1 MNGRNG
7 RFRAWLALAAVLVL
21 VSLSAGRAEAQFGGM
36 GYGAGFTTP
45 SFGPYGV
52 GNAGMVYGFG
62 YPGMGYGA
70 LGAGYAYG
78 YPGLGYAGIGY
89 RYAYPGLLNAGV
101 GYGYVYPG
109 LGYGG
114 VGYMPSLNFS
124 GAPYV
129 NPTFGTGLTP
139 LGMNSALTERY
150 VLGRGAAP
158 SYYVRSYAPGTRRAP
173 ASAPRA
179 R

>member
-1 MNGRNG
+1 MSGRNS
-7 RFRAWLALAAVLVL
+7 RFRGWLPLLAVLFL
-21 VSLSAGRAEAQFGGM
+21 ASLSARRAEAQFGGM
-36 GYGAGFTTP
+36 GYGIGFTP

-52 GNAGMVYGFG
+52 GNAGMAYGFN

-70 LGAGYAYG
+70 LGAGYVYG

-101 GYGYVYPG
+101 GYGYVNPG

-139 LGMNSALTERY
+139 LGINSALTERY
-150 VLGRGAAP
+150 VLGRGTAP
-158 SYYVRSYAPGTRRAP
+158 SYYVRSYAPGTRP
-173 ASAPRA
+173 TPAPRA